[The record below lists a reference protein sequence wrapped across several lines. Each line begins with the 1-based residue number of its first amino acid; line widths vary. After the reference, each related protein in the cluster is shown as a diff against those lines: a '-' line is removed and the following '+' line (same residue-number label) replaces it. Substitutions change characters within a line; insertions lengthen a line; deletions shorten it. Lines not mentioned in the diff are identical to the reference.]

1 MDRILSP
8 RYTFKS
14 LGGSCECDLTW
25 KKNLYLSNQV
35 KMRTFWI
42 RVGPNPMT
50 TDFIKRGHLETK
62 IGNTQGRRPYAD
74 KSQKL
79 E

>member
-1 MDRILSP
+1 
-8 RYTFKS
+8 
-14 LGGSCECDLTW
+14 
-25 KKNLYLSNQV
+25 
-35 KMRTFWI
+35 MRTFWI
-42 RVGPNPMT
+42 RVGPNPKT